1 MGVRTVSSDE
11 EDIEEREEDMEDNEA
26 AADNDD
32 NDEEDE
38 EEDEG
43 QDEYEKDDF
52 IVDDVEEEDE
62 EQEQVSDEEEAK
74 VKKKKRKKRDAE
86 ENYELDEEDYELLQE
101 NVHGFHRPKSQSSKT
116 KFKRLKK
123 AGRVANDG
131 EREGQA
137 DLSDDEELEEGNRHG
152 RTAEEEL
159 KRTLFGDDEGVP
171 PEDLGEEEVEEEEED
186 IGEEDDMAD
195 FIVDE
200 EMVDENGQPVRRD
213 KTRRKGPRQTGGIS
227 SSALQEAQE
236 IFGDVTELL
245 DRRKFG
251 LTGDRGDEDNEDESR
266 EGSHLGRSFKKKL
279 EEEFEPSILEERYM
293 TERDNRI
300 REVDVPERLQILED
314 SIGTVPL
321 KQSKVE
327 EAEWIYD
334 QGFGY
339 PQKLL
344 PKEYEYLLPSDKDK
358 DKDKEKQVIMD
369 KSEVVDQ
376 IAYVL
381 TQLHDTKLE
390 VPFFGM
396 YRREGCPNL
405 VGAPV
410 SIKESKK
417 KEEAPNLRDFKL
429 LWQIFVMDVK
439 WRWLHRRKVALAE
452 AYEKRAR
459 LEEQKSSETLDMLKK
474 LLTALQEARS
484 QVAVDDVD
492 AKYSL
497 HFPPDE
503 VDFDQSQFKRPKR
516 KSAYSTFRKNGLGVV
531 AGQFGLTAEQFGENL
546 QAMYKRHEVE
556 DSSSTPEDLAKERDF
571 GDSQAVLRGARLM
584 AAVEISTE
592 PAVRDHVRNVYFERA
607 VLSTKPTKEGN
618 TVIDANHDYAAVKWL
633 SNKPLG
639 AFKDGQWLIIQK
651 AEEEKLIEVCLGLP
665 KDASNNLIQEFES
678 MYLSDGVSRTA
689 QLWNEQRRQI
699 VKDALDSM
707 LLPFLEK
714 EARMILTTR
723 AKQWVGQEC
732 GAVLWKKAA
741 MAPWKDVSEDGFEDE
756 ELPRVL
762 ACCYGDTVN
771 ATTTFVMLDSS
782 GEIINTLHTAHLF
795 SAEKDPRKQN
805 DMERLEKFMLEY
817 QPQITV
823 VGAGGGPKSINARK
837 TIRQA
842 VHKLIEMYPK
852 EVKEK
857 LEHMNTNI
865 VDESLARIYEAS
877 SISKE
882 QLPGQPGIVRRAVY
896 LGRYLQS
903 PLASIASLCGPNR
916 EILSFG
922 LHELQNFLT
931 EDERYSVIE
940 QTLVTITNQ
949 VGIDI
954 NMAAVHDWLFAPLQ
968 FICGL
973 GARKASVIQRSI
985 QGVGRISTR
994 KEMLTPLRLMKK
1006 NVFIN
1011 ACASLRICSS
1021 GQAASG
1027 NQVMDPLDDTRIH
1040 PESYELARNMAEL
1053 VYNEAQKQ
1061 EDEEVEEDIIDVAFE
1076 YVKSHPHIIQSLDIE
1091 EYIKMVDERFQVYKP
1106 ETLKDIQ
1113 KELLHG
1119 FKEWRYAYSPPSD
1132 EEIFTLLTGETD
1144 HTMGIGRLVTVKVV
1158 GILERGIRCELGNGL
1173 SGFIQKDDFSD
1184 DTTAD
1189 HQDVPLW
1196 MMITCRIK
1204 NINKAIIDDSPRI
1217 RYYSVD
1223 LMCRSSAMRGDD
1235 WEKFWSKDTYFSKD
1249 ALLKSNEQEKATKA
1263 KDDEKRKSFK
1273 PRMIVHP
1280 QFQNISM
1287 SDAIESLA
1295 EKDVGE
1301 IIIRPSSKGPT
1312 HLSITLKFYD
1322 GVYTHID
1329 VLEGGKDS
1337 KDFTSF
1343 LSLGKSLKIGE
1354 DVFEDLDEVIARYV
1368 DPLVG
1373 NLKEMLRY
1381 RKFRRGQKDE
1391 VDALLKQEKLV
1402 NPSRIVYAFS
1412 VSHEH
1417 PGAFLLSY
1425 LRSSNIHH
1433 EYISLYPKGYR
1444 FRKRM
1449 FEKIDKLVKFFQE
1462 HVNDPVS
1469 EPNRSLA
1476 AMVPM
1481 KGPAPAAAAGGAWG
1495 AGERRSPASWD
1506 NGGWNASKGPSQGN
1520 WERLSASNALSI
1532 PAASNW
1538 GGRGGGISE
1547 SWGRGG
1553 GPAGDDGWEKG
1564 SRPEY
1569 HGQMASGE
1577 RYSGGFRGGGR
1588 FGRGDSFRGGF
1599 GGRSGRSSGGRGS
1612 RLERGGQSNRG
1623 AWSQGQGRGGWA
1635 QALSTGDGRVSVGAA
1650 GNDGWGGDTPARA
1663 NDAGGWVQQAKT
1675 KEGNDDRGNDGGWGV
1690 LASSKGGWGEH
1701 REGGGLGEQTQ
1712 PKRQDGW
1719 GEEDGGWGQN
1729 LASKSGGGLWEQTPR
1744 NGTKADDGW

>member
-1 MGVRTVSSDE
+1 MGARTVSSDE
-11 EDIEEREEDMEDNEA
+11 EDIEEREDDMEDNEA
-26 AADNDD
+26 AADNAD

-52 IVDDVEEEDE
+52 IVDDVEEEEE
-62 EQEQVSDEEEAK
+62 EQEQVSSGEEEAK
-74 VKKKKRKKRDAE
+74 LKKKKRKKRDAE

-101 NVHGFHRPKSQSSKT
+101 NVHGFHRPKSSSKT

-137 DLSDDEELEEGNRHG
+137 GLSDDEELEEGNRHG

-200 EMVDENGQPVRRD
+200 EMVDENGQPVRRG
-213 KTRRKGPRQTGGIS
+213 KTRKKGPRQAAGIS

-245 DRRKFG
+245 DRRKYG
-251 LTGDRGDEDNEDESR
+251 LTGERGDEENEDEGR
-266 EGSHLGRSFKKKL
+266 EGYHMGRSSKKKL

-300 REVDVPERLQILED
+300 RETDVPERLQLLDEL
-314 SIGTVPL
+314 IGIIPP
-321 KQSKVE
+321 KQPKFE

-339 PQKLL
+339 PLKIL
-344 PKEYEYLLPSDKDK
+344 PREYEYLLPSEKDK
-358 DKDKEKQVIMD
+358 DKQKRVVIEKA
-369 KSEVVDQ
+369 EVVKQ
-376 IAYVL
+376 IEFVL
-381 TQLHDTKLE
+381 TQLHDSKSE
-390 VPFFGM
+390 IPFIGM

-410 SIKESKK
+410 SMKESKK

-429 LWQIFVMDVK
+429 LWQIFSMDKK
-439 WRWLHRRKVALAE
+439 WRWLQRRKAALAE

-459 LEEQKSSETLDMLKK
+459 LEEQKNSENLDMLKK
-474 LLTALQEARS
+474 LLAALQEARS

-492 AKYSL
+492 AKYTL

-516 KSAYSTFRKNGLGVV
+516 KSAYSTYRKNGLGVV
-531 AGQFGLTAEQFGENL
+531 AGQFGLTPEQFGENL

-556 DSSSTPEDLAKERDF
+556 DSSSTPEDLAAKEQDI
-571 GDSQAVLRGARLM
+571 GDSQSVLRGARYM
-584 AAVEISTE
+584 AAIEISTE
-592 PAVRDHVRNVYFERA
+592 PAVRDYVRNVYSERA
-607 VLSTKPTKEGN
+607 VLSTKPTKDGN
-618 TVIDANHDYAAVKWL
+618 TVIDANHDYAVVKWL

-639 AFKDGQWLIIQK
+639 AFKDGQWLMIQK
-651 AEEEKLIEVCLGLP
+651 AEEEKLIEVSLGLP
-665 KDASNNLIQEFES
+665 KDASNTLMQEFEV

-699 VKDALDSM
+699 IKDALNSI

-714 EARMILTTR
+714 ETRMVLTMR
-723 AKQWVGQEC
+723 AKQWVTQEC
-732 GAVLWKKAA
+732 GLTLWKKAA
-741 MAPWKDVSEDGFEDE
+741 MAPWKDVSEDGIEDD

-762 ACCYGDTVN
+762 ACCYGDTMN
-771 ATTTFVMLDSS
+771 ISTTFVMLDSS

-817 QPQITV
+817 QPQIAV
-823 VGAGGGPKSINARK
+823 VGAGGGPKSIQARK
-837 TIRQA
+837 TILQA

-916 EILSFG
+916 EILSFS

-931 EDERYSVIE
+931 NDEKYAVIE
-940 QTLVTITNQ
+940 QMLVTITNQ

-985 QGVGRISTR
+985 QGAGRISTR

-1011 ACASLRICSS
+1011 ACGSLRICSS

-1040 PESYELARNMAEL
+1040 PESYDLARNMAEL
-1053 VYNEAQKQ
+1053 VYDEAQKQ
-1061 EDEEVEEDIIDVAFE
+1061 EDDEVEEDIIDVAFE

-1091 EYIKMVDERFQVYKP
+1091 EYIKMVEEKYSIIKP
-1106 ETLKDIQ
+1106 ETLRDIQ

-1132 EEIFTLLTGETD
+1132 DEIFTLLTGETEQ
-1144 HTMGIGRLVTVKVV
+1144 TLGAGRVVTVKVV
-1158 GILERGIRCELGNGL
+1158 GVLERGIRCELGNGL
-1173 SGFIQKDDFSD
+1173 TGFIQKDDFSD
-1184 DTTAD
+1184 DATAD
-1189 HQDVPLW
+1189 HQQAPLG
-1196 MMITCRIK
+1196 MMITCRVK
-1204 NINKAIIDDSPRI
+1204 NINKSIIDDSPRI

-1223 LMCRSSAMRGDD
+1223 LTFRNSAMRGDD
-1235 WEKFWSKDTYFSKD
+1235 WEKVWSKETFFAKD

-1381 RKFRRGQKDE
+1381 RKFRRGRKEE
-1391 VDALLKQEKLV
+1391 VDAHLKQEKLV

-1425 LRSSNIHH
+1425 LRSANVHH
-1433 EYISLYPKGYR
+1433 EYISLYPKG
-1444 FRKRM
+1444 
-1449 FEKIDKLVKFFQE
+1449 
-1462 HVNDPVS
+1462 
-1469 EPNRSLA
+1469 SLA

-1481 KGPAPAAAAGGAWG
+1481 KGPAPAAAAGGTWG
-1495 AGERRSPASWD
+1495 SAERRSPTTWD
-1506 NGGWNASKGPSQGN
+1506 NGGWNASKGPAQAN
-1520 WERLSASNALSI
+1520 WERLSVANAMAV

-1538 GGRGGGISE
+1538 GGRGVSGLSE
-1547 SWGRGG
+1547 GWGRGG
-1553 GPAGDDGWEKG
+1553 GPSGDEGWEKG
-1564 SRPEY
+1564 SRAEY
-1569 HGQMASGE
+1569 QGGRGRADHQMVSGE
-1577 RYSGGFRGGGR
+1577 RYGGGFRGGGR

-1599 GGRSGRSSGGRGS
+1599 GGRSGRGPGGRGG
-1612 RLERGGQSNRG
+1612 RWEREGQNNRG
-1623 AWSQGQGRGGWA
+1623 PWGQGQGRGGWA
-1635 QALSTGDGRVSVGAA
+1635 QAQSTSHGRVSVGAA
-1650 GNDGWGGDTPARA
+1650 EDDGWGGDTPARA
-1663 NDAGGWVQQAKT
+1663 KDAGGWGQPAQTEDVKD
-1675 KEGNDDRGNDGGWGV
+1675 GWSNDGGGGEP
-1690 LASSKGGWGEH
+1690 AASKGGWGEQKD
-1701 REGGGLGEQTQ
+1701 GETKKQQ
-1712 PKRQDGW
+1712 GW
-1719 GEEDGGWGQN
+1719 RDEDGGWGQN
-1729 LASKSGGGLWEQTPR
+1729 PASSSGGGGGGWEQTPR
-1744 NGTKADDGW
+1744 DATRGQQADDGW